1 MVESHPYG
9 DAFPEVQEYFITF
22 PEGENVNRCP
32 FMTLRFVRMIQIKV
46 FEPFPRKKDEL
57 EQGIQKVYKIYTIL
71 LLPLLRILYIQVGM
85 EEALWYTC
93 TWTLIELK
101 VGSWLEMVL

>member
-1 MVESHPYG
+1 
-9 DAFPEVQEYFITF
+9 
-22 PEGENVNRCP
+22 
-32 FMTLRFVRMIQIKV
+32 MTLCFVRMIQIKV
-46 FEPFPRKKDEL
+46 LEPFPRKKDEL

-93 TWTLIELK
+93 TWILIKLK